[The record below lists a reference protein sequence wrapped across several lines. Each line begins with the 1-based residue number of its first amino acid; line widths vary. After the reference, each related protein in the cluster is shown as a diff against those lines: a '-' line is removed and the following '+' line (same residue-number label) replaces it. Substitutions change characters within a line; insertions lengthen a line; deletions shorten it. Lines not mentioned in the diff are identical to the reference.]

1 MSTSE
6 KKFKSKKQEKQDDSM
21 LSMNHS
27 KSIKYRLRVQQETE
41 AEDEI
46 KQFQDTEE
54 FERYYKGVE

>member
-6 KKFKSKKQEKQDDSM
+6 KKFKSKKQEKQDESM
-21 LSMNHS
+21 LSRNHS
-27 KSIKYRLRVQQETE
+27 KSIRYRLRVQQETE